1 VKFEQIRQYANL
13 CHNCALVFQCVME
26 AKPVAMADA
35 KWAHRKSAWRCSWL
49 LLQFA

>member
-13 CHNCALVFQCVME
+13 CHNCALVFQRVTE

-35 KWAHRKSAWRCSWL
+35 KWIRRKSAWRRFWL